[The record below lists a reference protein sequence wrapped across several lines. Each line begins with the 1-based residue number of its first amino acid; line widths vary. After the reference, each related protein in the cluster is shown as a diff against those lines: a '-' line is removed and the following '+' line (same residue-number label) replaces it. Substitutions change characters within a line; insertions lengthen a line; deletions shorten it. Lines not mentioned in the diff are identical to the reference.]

1 MNDANQFY
9 PIRLQDESFEIDKL
23 SQASLGM
30 PFNITN
36 HDQEKPLTEVEI
48 KQEGSAKK
56 IESNNL
62 SSDSS
67 EKKKKR
73 EAKEEAKSCSE
84 RSQTMDKI
92 KEKKEKDKERARE
105 SRQK

>member
-9 PIRLQDESFEIDKL
+9 PMPLQDGSFEIDKL

-30 PFNITN
+30 PFNIAN
-36 HDQEKPLTEVEI
+36 PDAEKPSAEAGI
-48 KQEGSAKK
+48 KEEASAKK
-56 IESNNL
+56 TEPDTKPNGTP
-62 SSDSS
+62 

-73 EAKEEAKSCSE
+73 EAKEEAKAE
-84 RSQTMDKI
+84 PEGRQIMDKI